1 MGAVI
6 LESKWNAVLFSVIS
20 INIKSI
26 SVIHGL
32 KGVAHLR
39 LMRGVVTGTSPPC
52 LLLLLQVSEVVLIS
66 SA

>member
-6 LESKWNAVLFSVIS
+6 LKSKWNAVLFSVI
-20 INIKSI
+20 SI